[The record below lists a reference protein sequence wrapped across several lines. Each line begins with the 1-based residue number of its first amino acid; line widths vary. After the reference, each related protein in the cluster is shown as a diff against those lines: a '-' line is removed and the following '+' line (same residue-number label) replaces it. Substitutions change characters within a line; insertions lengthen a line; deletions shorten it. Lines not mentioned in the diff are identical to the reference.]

1 MPTWPILIN
10 ICLSALNIIL
20 KFFLNI
26 FLANNFE
33 EGLLVKYF
41 TLIDVITLL
50 SIFIVGIKDTM
61 VRAVNNYGLGIY
73 LFFSRIFLSFL
84 AIFLLFFVPLLFFIF
99 TSIFDNF
106 FNFSLS
112 YILLML
118 LVLMINTFLMDVLLS
133 SRVYSTISYI
143 EFFKGSA
150 FVSIF
155 FLFFLIFYFDNPY
168 IYLILSFVL
177 SNILVSVWIFP
188 KIKKIIFKA
197 KIQNDSNPIKIDK
210 NIISLFFYSFNFS
223 FLEYFCSYLIIYS
236 NSILMII
243 FFGTENVGD
252 LQVVA
257 RPIYLALIAI
267 LSFPVFRFLFP
278 EFLNLI
284 KNKRDNELNKARK
297 VFNRLTIFIG
307 LLLIILTWSVSEY
320 FLDLLFPEQYKDSVY
335 FLNILIISIPFVV
348 YTSFLF
354 AIIKSYEHFRAT
366 FLIRLLGLI
375 AFIAMS
381 LILYS
386 SGFKEVLFIY
396 SLLFSSLFMFIVAF
410 VYERQIKKY

>member
-61 VRAVNNYGLGIY
+61 VRAVNNYGLCIY

-210 NIISLFFYSFNFS
+210 NIRSLFFYSFNFS
-223 FLEYFCSYLIIYS
+223 SPEYFCSYLIIYS

-243 FFGTENVGD
+243 FLVLRMLE
-252 LQVVA
+252 
-257 RPIYLALIAI
+257 I
-267 LSFPVFRFLFP
+267 S
-278 EFLNLI
+278 
-284 KNKRDNELNKARK
+284 K
-297 VFNRLTIFIG
+297 
-307 LLLIILTWSVSEY
+307 LLL
-320 FLDLLFPEQYKDSVY
+320 DQY
-335 FLNILIISIPFVV
+335 
-348 YTSFLF
+348 T
-354 AIIKSYEHFRAT
+354 
-366 FLIRLLGLI
+366 
-375 AFIAMS
+375 
-381 LILYS
+381 
-386 SGFKEVLFIY
+386 
-396 SLLFSSLFMFIVAF
+396 
-410 VYERQIKKY
+410 

>member
-41 TLIDVITLL
+41 TLIDVVTLL

-61 VRAVNNYGLGIY
+61 VRAVNNYGMGIY

-84 AIFLLFFVPLLFFIF
+84 AIFLIFFVPLLFFIF

-210 NIISLFFYSFNFS
+210 NIRSLFLYSFNFS
-223 FLEYFCSYLIIYS
+223 SLEYFCSYLIIYS

-297 VFNRLTIFIG
+297 VFNMLTIFIG